1 MPVDGTRR
9 FEVYK
14 TWLGIASGTVLTLV
28 GLLVSYLLAT
38 SANHHEAEAKRI
50 EYRVK
55 FYESVASD
63 LNSLYSFVCRVGNY
77 GLTTPSTAGSIER
90 KMDAAFV
97 INSPFMS
104 IETYDA
110 YQAFIGTFV
119 ERSSVE
125 AIHFKFRVLASD
137 YDKAYK
143 NGQNE
148 FKARGGKPAEAP
160 PDVLQ
165 PELDEWFDDKVKP
178 RDSAKV
184 RQAYADLLHGF
195 SKDSGF
201 GAGEIDPNRLSC
213 F

>member
-1 MPVDGTRR
+1 MPVDGERH

-14 TWLGIASGTVLTLV
+14 TWLGIGSGTILALV
-28 GLLVSYLLAT
+28 GLLVSYFLAT
-38 SANHHEAEAKRI
+38 STNHHEAEAKRI

-63 LNSLYSFVCRVGNY
+63 LNALYSFVCRVGNY
-77 GLTTPSTAGSIER
+77 GSTTPSAAGSIER

-104 IETYDA
+104 METHDA
-110 YQAFIGTFV
+110 YQAFIETFV
-119 ERSSVE
+119 KRSGVE
-125 AIHFKFRVLASD
+125 GIHFKFRAMASD

-143 NGQNE
+143 NGQKE
-148 FKARGGKPAEAP
+148 FKARGGKPADAP

-165 PELDEWFDDKVKP
+165 PELDEWFDDKVEP

-184 RQAYADLLHGF
+184 KQAYADLLHGF

-201 GAGEIDPNRLSC
+201 GAAEIDSNRLSC